1 MPRTVAEYQ
10 QRWREPLNPGGAIT
24 LWNHE
29 LLPTSAIIYES
40 AHSTSMG
47 EGCNCFAD
55 FGDAIC
61 FYPVHAR
68 T

>member
-1 MPRTVAEYQ
+1 
-10 QRWREPLNPGGAIT
+10 LNPGGAIT